1 MSSESGF
8 VSPLHQQ
15 SSNKSGQ
22 SIRYVKIQ
30 YYISIMLSQDNNT
43 GVKVT
48 FYLLFDSFCEY
59 DHDRWGQLV
68 SQARMEVLAAP
79 EMDVNADKGFN
90 FSPSDNNF
98 IVQKKNHFQVY

>member
-1 MSSESGF
+1 MSKYNTTL
-8 VSPLHQQ
+8 VLCYH
-15 SSNKSGQ
+15 KSTF
-22 SIRYVKIQ
+22 R
-30 YYISIMLSQDNNT
+30 MNNA
-43 GVKVT
+43 GVRVT
-48 FYLLFDSFCEY
+48 FDLLFDSFCEY